1 MTFNTGFSRGVVRIG
16 LVLLMGSPGIAL
28 SQTLP
33 NLPVIGDIS
42 CGTSNGTTI
51 VATTAAQFSTA
62 LTTAVYGDTITLTAG
77 ANFVGPFTLPLK
89 SGTGCIT
96 IRTSAPDSALPAA
109 GARITPAYASVLP
122 KILAPGAN
130 QNAVVAAYGSHHYK
144 FIGIEFM
151 TVNAAAVADSLILI
165 GDGGMTSLTQVPHHY
180 EFDRIYVHAW
190 PTQALKRGLYL
201 NSASTTVKNSYVS
214 DFKSAGQ
221 DTQAILIINGSG
233 PFRITNNYLEA
244 SGENVLV
251 GGGDPH
257 IPNMVPS
264 DIEITHN
271 YFSKPVKWRNPNV
284 GAIVPNPDW
293 DGSNW
298 SVKNILELKL
308 GIRVLIDSNILEY
321 SWAQSQIG
329 YAVLFTVRNQDGTAP
344 WSAVRDVTFTNNI
357 IRHATHG
364 MTVLGTDYNNP
375 SQLTKRI
382 LIKNNLW
389 LDIGWPYTVPAD
401 QGSGRGI
408 LYFSD
413 GGATID
419 LTVEHNTFFHTGIVL
434 LPGDT
439 GLIKGL
445 GFTWRN
451 NIHPHNAYGVLG
463 SSSSIGT
470 ATLNKYFTA
479 WVYARNVMIVN
490 PSQQSYP
497 PDNFDA
503 ADLAA
508 VGFTNVT
515 DLKGNGTDYSLLP
528 TSPYHNAAT
537 DGTDIGVDWIKLQ
550 AAIHATGSTSS
561 GGTPPASPVNLQV
574 R

>member
-1 MTFNTGFSRGVVRIG
+1 
-16 LVLLMGSPGIAL
+16 MGSPGIAL

-33 NLPVIGDIS
+33 KLPVIGDIS
-42 CGTSNGTTI
+42 CGTSNGATI
-51 VATTAAQFSTA
+51 VATTAAEFRTA

-77 ANFVGPFTLPLK
+77 ANFVGPFTLPVK

-130 QNAVVAAYGSHHYK
+130 QNAVVAAYGSHNYK

-180 EFDRIYVHAW
+180 EFDRVYVHAW
-190 PTQALKRGLYL
+190 PTQTLKRGLYL

-244 SGENVLV
+244 SGENLLV

-264 DIEITHN
+264 DIEIIHN

-284 GAIVPNPDW
+284 GATVPNPEW

-308 GIRVLIDSNILEY
+308 GIRVLIDGNIFENC
-321 SWAQSQIG
+321 WVNEQIG
-329 YAVLFTVRNQDGTAP
+329 WAVLFTVRNQSGNAP
-344 WSAVRDVTFTNNI
+344 WSEVRDVTFTNNL
-357 IRHATHG
+357 IRHATRGIEMHG
-364 MTVLGTDYNNP
+364 IDIESGTP
-375 SQLTKRI
+375 SQLTKRVRVA
-382 LIKNNLW
+382 NNLW
-389 LDIGWPYTVPAD
+389 LDIGYPMT
-401 QGSGRGI
+401 SGYGNGEGI
-408 LYFSD
+408 GLAYYSD
-413 GGATID
+413 AGVIDD
-419 LTVEHNTFFHTGIVL
+419 LTVEHNTWFHGGDIFS
-434 LPGDT
+434 PGDHGT
-439 GLIKGL
+439 IKGL
-445 GFTWRN
+445 GLIWRN
-451 NIHPHNAYGVLG
+451 NIHPHNAYGVKG
-463 SSSSIGT
+463 SNAGVGT
-470 ATLNKYFTA
+470 STLDLYFSGY
-479 WVYARNVMIVN
+479 VYTKNVMITN
-490 PSQQSYP
+490 PDPELYP
-497 PDNFDA
+497 TGNFNA
-503 ADLAA
+503 ANLAA

-515 DLKGNGTDYSLLP
+515 DLLGTGSNYSLLP
-528 TSPYHNAAT
+528 TSPYHNAGT
-537 DGTDIGVDWIKLQ
+537 DGTDIGVNWMTLK
-550 AAIHATGSTSS
+550 AATSTTYS
-561 GGTPPASPVNLQV
+561 GGTGSGDPPLPAPENLTV